1 MFVPARCEAS
11 PDTARP
17 SSRQNQRLSTH
28 AALQLTPL
36 LGMLGQR
43 AFHMKCGVRAIK
55 WALFM
60 RAVHMLRDSYRFEVS
75 TWGRRPL
82 RDSTAAPWA
91 DARNAQCKR
100 LIPMRINIVL
110 PEIAA
115 SLTRLLSCVHKASIL
130 KAAALVRKV
139 YNTKSKYL
147 DFDTNCVTKNAK

>member
-1 MFVPARCEAS
+1 MAS
-11 PDTARP
+11 TDTARP

-91 DARNAQCKR
+91 DARNAQMQPPHTDAHKYS
-100 LIPMRINIVL
+100 
-110 PEIAA
+110 AA
-115 SLTRLLSCVHKASIL
+115 GNS
-130 KAAALVRKV
+130 RK
-139 YNTKSKYL
+139 
-147 DFDTNCVTKNAK
+147 FDKNFELCP